1 MRWTAESGRCEG
13 SWSPIM
19 FSWWHFR
26 SGHRVR
32 SVSFKKYVDMIMY
45 EQDGQGQIWV
55 ILSRFFRCRTSAL
68 ILQYVFEIYI

>member
-1 MRWTAESGRCEG
+1 
-13 SWSPIM
+13 M

-45 EQDGQGQIWV
+45 DQDGQGQVWV
-55 ILSRFFRCRTSAL
+55 FIGKSMAEVMKDSITRSHEFVL
-68 ILQYVFEIYI
+68 IYIRTVVFLEAE